1 MHNPGWWGFSV
12 VELSRDTQE
21 LLDRVG
27 RGEKTALED
36 LFTRHRDRLRR
47 VVALRMDKRL
57 ASRVDSS
64 DIVQET
70 YVEAA
75 RRFEDY
81 LQQPDMS
88 FYLWLRWI
96 AREKV
101 IQEYRRHLGA
111 EKRAIDREIAI
122 PLSETS
128 AEFAKEILGRERTPT
143 QQLRSSELAGSLQE
157 ALAELDEDDGKVII
171 WRHFEEL
178 SVGETAEL
186 FGISKAAAAKRY
198 LRALQK
204 LRRQLVKRNI
214 TQPE

>member
-1 MHNPGWWGFSV
+1 M
-12 VELSRDTQE
+12 
-21 LLDRVG
+21 G

-47 VVALRMDKRL
+47 VVALRMDRRL
-57 ASRVDSS
+57 ARRVDSS

-122 PLSETS
+122 PSSETS
-128 AEFAKEILGRERTPT
+128 AEFAKEILERERTPT
-143 QQLRSSELAGSLQE
+143 QQLRSSELADSLQE

-178 SVGETAEL
+178 TWE
-186 FGISKAAAAKRY
+186 
-198 LRALQK
+198 
-204 LRRQLVKRNI
+204 RRQSSLGSAKQQLENAI
-214 TQPE
+214 

>member
-1 MHNPGWWGFSV
+1 M

-21 LLDRVG
+21 LVDRVG

-75 RRFEDY
+75 RRCEDY

-122 PLSETS
+122 PSSETS

-198 LRALQK
+198 LRVLQK

>member
-1 MHNPGWWGFSV
+1 M

-122 PLSETS
+122 PSSETS

-186 FGISKAAAAKRY
+186 LGISKAAAGKRY